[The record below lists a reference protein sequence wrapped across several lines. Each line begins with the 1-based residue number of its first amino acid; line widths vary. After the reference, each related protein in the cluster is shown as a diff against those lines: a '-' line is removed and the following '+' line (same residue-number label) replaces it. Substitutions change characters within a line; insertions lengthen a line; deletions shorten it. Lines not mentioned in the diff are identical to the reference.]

1 MTYRSLLVHL
11 DDSERCMARLDLAIG
26 LARRFEAHLV
36 GLAPSG
42 RLPWSGTTGAGLL
55 GAEVVNL
62 ALAQLRQRAEDRALR
77 FRERCRAGALKSFEV
92 VVDEA
97 DDAAST
103 VHHGHCSDLIVLGQ
117 ADPAAPDPAYA
128 RSTVEQ
134 VVLQSARPTL
144 IVPWTGPLDTVGQTL
159 LVAWDDSREAAR
171 ALADAMPLL
180 CQAREVHLVH
190 CETPPGPAATQSPQ
204 RLGAVQQWLAWHGV
218 DAQVR
223 QVVTKLDVG
232 NALLSHA
239 AGLGA
244 DLIVMGAYGHAR
256 WTERVL
262 GGATRTLLANMTVP
276 VLMSH

>member
-11 DDSERCMARLDLAIG
+11 DDGERCTARLDLAIG
-26 LARRFEAHLV
+26 LARRFEAHLA
-36 GLAPSG
+36 GLAPTG
-42 RLPWSGTTGAGLL
+42 RLPWSGTNGAGLL
-55 GAEVVNL
+55 GVEVVAL
-62 ALAQLRQRAEDRALR
+62 ALAQLRQRAEDRAQR
-77 FRERCRAGALKSFEV
+77 FRERCRIGALKSFEV

-117 ADPAAPDPAYA
+117 ADPAASDPAYA

-134 VVLQSARPTL
+134 VVLHSARPTL
-144 IVPWTGPLDTVGQTL
+144 IVPWTGPVDTVGQTV

-190 CETPPGPAATQSPQ
+190 CETPPRPAATQPPQ

-223 QVVTKLDVG
+223 QVATDRDVG

-239 AGLGA
+239 ADLGA

-262 GGATRTLLANMTVP
+262 GGATRTLLTTMTLP

>member
-11 DDSERCMARLDLAIG
+11 DDGERCTARLDLAIG
-26 LARRFEAHLV
+26 LARRFEAHLA
-36 GLAPSG
+36 GLAPTG
-42 RLPWSGTTGAGLL
+42 RLPWSGTNGAGLL
-55 GAEVVNL
+55 GVEVVAL
-62 ALAQLRQRAEDRALR
+62 ALAQLRQRAEDRAQR
-77 FRERCRAGALKSFEV
+77 FRERCRIGALKSFEV

-117 ADPAAPDPAYA
+117 ADPAASDPSYA

-134 VVLQSARPTL
+134 VVLHSARPTL
-144 IVPWTGPLDTVGQTL
+144 IVPSVGPVDSVGQTV

-190 CETPPGPAATQSPQ
+190 CETPPGPAATQPPQ

-223 QVVTKLDVG
+223 QVATDRDVG

-239 AGLGA
+239 ADLGA

-262 GGATRTLLANMTVP
+262 GGATRTLLTTMTLP

>member
-11 DDSERCMARLDLAIG
+11 DDSERCTARLDLAIG
-26 LARRFEAHLV
+26 LARQFEAHLV
-36 GLAPSG
+36 GLAPTG
-42 RLPWSGTTGAGLL
+42 RLPWSGTNGAGLL

-62 ALAQLRQRAEDRALR
+62 ALAQLHQRAENRAQR
-77 FRERCRAGALKSFEV
+77 FRERCRLGALKSLEV

-103 VHHGHCSDLIVLGQ
+103 VHHGHCSDLIVIGQ
-117 ADPAAPDPAYA
+117 ADPAAPDPANA

-134 VVLQSARPTL
+134 VVLHSARPTL
-144 IVPWTGPLDTVGQTL
+144 IVPWTGSLSRMGHTV

-171 ALADAMPLL
+171 ALADALPLL
-180 CQAREVHLVH
+180 CQAREV
-190 CETPPGPAATQSPQ
+190 ATE
-204 RLGAVQQWLAWHGV
+204 
-218 DAQVR
+218 
-223 QVVTKLDVG
+223 LDVG

-239 AGLGA
+239 ADLGA

-262 GGATRTLLANMTVP
+262 GGATRTLLATMTVP